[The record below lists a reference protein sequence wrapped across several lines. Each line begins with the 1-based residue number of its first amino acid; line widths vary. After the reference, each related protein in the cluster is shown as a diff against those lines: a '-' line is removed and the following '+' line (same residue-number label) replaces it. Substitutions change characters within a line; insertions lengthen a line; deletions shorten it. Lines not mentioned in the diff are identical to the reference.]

1 MGGIEGLIMNSKY
14 IATCSSDDC
23 VNVIK
28 IN

>member
-1 MGGIEGLIMNSKY
+1 MGGIEGLVMNSKY
-14 IATCSSDDC
+14 VTTCSSDDC